1 LEYTN
6 LSQTLK
12 RLDADWIISNYP
24 ILDDL
29 GRPQLTNML
38 TEAGLES
45 LILGSRKAIAKE
57 FGAWIKAEIIEKT
70 KDVIGYITDLKA
82 FVSEEGNP
90 LRVWFDT
97 NGNPHFMAIDICRA
111 LLHTNPRKAIAD
123 HCKKD
128 GVTKRYVI
136 DTLGR
141 HQEATFINEGNLYRL
156 VAGSTKPEAQSF
168 ADWIFDD
175 ILPTLRK
182 TGRYEMSSKAKE
194 EENDLAIKVVNVE
207 EQEQAMYKTMQRYI
221 DKTLSMMLSDAI
233 KNEVLPLLQEIR
245 NENEAIKKELKQ
257 IALDNATFK
266 KIIPSL
272 NPSTPLLKPS
282 YVYLGHNALSGLHK
296 IGKADKP
303 LSRTFQLEAGG
314 GLITIIAV
322 IKFSSPALALMWER
336 TLHQTFSE
344 YHVGREWFR
353 LSEYHI
359 TIIQNFAN
367 DLDGLF

>member
-1 LEYTN
+1 MHGN
-6 LSQTLK
+6 PWFMAKDVCQ
-12 RLDADWIISNYP
+12 
-24 ILDDL
+24 ILDL
-29 GRPQLTNML
+29 INVHSSLAML
-38 TEAGLES
+38 DQD
-45 LILGSRKAIAKE
+45 
-57 FGAWIKAEIIEKT
+57 EKG
-70 KDVIGYITDLKA
+70 I
-82 FVSEEGNP
+82 
-90 LRVWFDT
+90 
-97 NGNPHFMAIDICRA
+97 
-111 LLHTNPRKAIAD
+111 HTM
-123 HCKKD
+123 
-128 GVTKRYVI
+128 
-136 DTLGR
+136 DTLGGK
-141 HQEATFINEGNLYRL
+141 QAVSIINESGLYNLIFKSR
-156 VAGSTKPEAQSF
+156 KPEAKVFQKWVTSEL
-168 ADWIFDD
+168 
-175 ILPTLRK
+175 LPTLRK
-182 TGRYEMSSKAKE
+182 AGRYEMSSKAKE

-221 DKTLSMMLSDAI
+221 DKTFSIMLGDAI
-233 KNEVLPLLQEIR
+233 KNEVLPLLQEMR

-303 LSRTFQLEAGG
+303 LNRTFQLEAGG